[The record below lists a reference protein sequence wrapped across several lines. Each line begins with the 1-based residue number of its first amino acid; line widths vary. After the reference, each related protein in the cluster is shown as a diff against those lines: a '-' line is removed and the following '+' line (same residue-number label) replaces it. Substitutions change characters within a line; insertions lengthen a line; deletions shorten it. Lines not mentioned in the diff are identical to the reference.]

1 MSAAINSVTYNG
13 ELEVVFY
20 NGVKYVYENVPKN
33 VAVGFIHAH
42 SLGSYFN
49 QNIKDRY
56 FYRKVRTMKVDSSMI
71 NEVSYDNGNLTIL
84 FKTGG
89 EYVYS
94 GVPENIYNSFIS
106 APSKGR
112 YFLSNIKNRYNYVRK

>member
-1 MSAAINSVTYNG
+1 MSTAINSVTYNG

-33 VAVGFIHAH
+33 IAVGFKNAH

-71 NEVSYDNGNLTIL
+71 NEVSYDNGNLTVL